1 MAYIWASLSAHNGNT
16 EASELRQRVV
26 SRLTHQEIAEADR
39 LVAARI
45 ARDASGDGNN
55 S

>member
-1 MAYIWASLSAHNGNT
+1 MAYIWASLSAHHGNT
-16 EASELRQRVV
+16 AASELRQRVV
-26 SRLTHQEIAEADR
+26 SRLTPQEIAEADR